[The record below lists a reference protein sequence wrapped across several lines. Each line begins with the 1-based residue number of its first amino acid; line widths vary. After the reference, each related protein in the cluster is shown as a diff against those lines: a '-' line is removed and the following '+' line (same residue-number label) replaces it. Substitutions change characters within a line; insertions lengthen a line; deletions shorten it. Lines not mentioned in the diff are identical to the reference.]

1 MAGVH
6 RLQHVEG
13 FLAAALAEDDAVGT
27 HAQRVLDEVALLQLA
42 MALDVGRTRLHARD
56 MRLLQLQFGGVL
68 DGDQPLVLGDEGRQ
82 RVEHRRLAGAG
93 AARDDRGLAGMD
105 RGGQHLGHVLR
116 DRAELDQPVQA
127 ELVLGEFADRH
138 QRPVD
143 ADRPDRRVEAR
154 AVEHARVDHRL
165 RFIDAAADRGDD
177 LVDDPKEMRLVLER
191 DVHLLQLALPFDEA
205 VLVAVDQDVVDRRGP

>member
-13 FLAAALAEDDAVGT
+13 FFAAALAEDDAVGA

-42 MALDVGRTRLHARD
+42 MALDVGRPRFHARH
-56 MRLLQLQFGGVL
+56 MRLLQLQLGGVL
-68 DGDQPLVLGDEGRQ
+68 DGDQALVFRNEGRQ

-93 AARDDRGLAGMD
+93 AARDDRRLARMH
-105 RGGQHLGHVLR
+105 GGGEHLGHVLR
-116 DRAELDQPVQA
+116 DRAELDQLVQA
-127 ELVLGEFADRH
+127 ELVLGEFADRD

-165 RFIDAAADRGDD
+165 GFVDAAADR
-177 LVDDPKEMRLVLER
+177 
-191 DVHLLQLALPFDEA
+191 
-205 VLVAVDQDVVDRRGP
+205 RRRSC